1 MEDTDFYRIYRKSE
15 EDELYF
21 DEPFTKWQAW
31 TDLIAL
37 ALSRDTYL
45 SFRNVSIPG
54 KRGCVYKSQQELAT
68 RWKWSKGKVIRFI
81 RYLQCVGKV
90 TVVKLK
96 VINCIAITK
105 YDIYQPEENPTQTI
119 KPHTTPKP
127 AATPKPATPKNNSR
141 FIEEMK
147 REVVWQEAMCMNFHI
162 SVSELLKRLD
172 EFKLNLSCRD
182 TSHDSLQD
190 AKRHFN
196 DWLRIKQSVEA
207 KQKNAQRARLPDGM
221 VLRTEQMKYD
231 KNTDW

>member
-1 MEDTDFYRIYRKSE
+1 MENTDFYRIYRKSE

-21 DEPFTKWQAW
+21 AEPFTKWQAW

-37 ALSRDTYL
+37 ALCKDTYL
-45 SFRNVSIPG
+45 SIRNISILG

-90 TVVKLK
+90 TVVKSK
-96 VINCIAITK
+96 VVNCIAITK
-105 YDIYQPEENPTQTI
+105 YNIYQSDENTTQ
-119 KPHTTPKP
+119 KVLPVTTPKP
-127 AATPKPATPKNNSR
+127 ATTQNNSQY
-141 FIEEMK
+141 IEEMK

-182 TSHDSLQD
+182 TSHDGLQD

-207 KQKNAQRARLPDGM
+207 RQKNAQRTRLPDGM

>member
-1 MEDTDFYRIYRKSE
+1 MENTDFYRIYRKSE

-21 DEPFTKWQAW
+21 AEPFTKWQAW

-37 ALSRDTYL
+37 ALCKDTYL
-45 SFRNVSIPG
+45 SIRNISIPG

-90 TVVKLK
+90 TVFKSK
-96 VINCIAITK
+96 VVNCIDITK
-105 YDIYQPEENPTQTI
+105 YDVYQPEENAER
-119 KPHTTPKP
+119 KVRP
-127 AATPKPATPKNNSR
+127 AATPEPATISKPATPQNNSQ
-141 FIEEMK
+141 FVEEMK

-182 TSHDSLQD
+182 TSHDCLQD